1 MSPQLSPQQRRLIIP
16 IALGLLLLIVVLAS
30 VLGGR

>member
-1 MSPQLSPQQRRLIIP
+1 MSPQQRRLIIP
-16 IALGLLLLIVVLAS
+16 IALGLLLLLVVVTS